1 MSSASNKDPLTLY
14 CDVGRFYPE
23 TVSVSWFQNGT
34 ALPDPPAVDQNP
46 DGTYKTRHF
55 FTLSPEQRQQRGPV
69 KCAVTLPGVENSVN
83 VSEDLEKLDPQS
95 QILKLRS
102 YHFFFLFFT

>member
-1 MSSASNKDPLTLY
+1 MQPLSAKFVPTVKLSVMSSASNKDPLTLY

-34 ALPDPPAVDQNP
+34 ALPNPPAVDQNP

-69 KCAVTLPGVENSVN
+69 KCAVTLPGVENST
-83 VSEDLEKLDPQS
+83 SFKCS
-95 QILKLRS
+95 
-102 YHFFFLFFT
+102 